1 METQTSTTW
10 GILVTLETC
19 SQTRT
24 LAPGTLFLVPC
35 SQVRRSF
42 WPFTERNANTKL
54 QNRMNKESQSK
65 LQLFVTTL
73 PLIKQQNNTLD
84 QYFPTQ
90 RLALLLSFSKL
101 SQIVALFFPQK
112 NLLQSQC
119 SKKSTNIHLID
130 QLMKYI
136 LQSLCSLPSL
146 FLPAEVDLARS
157 LATGGSKFLL
167 SRSSALIVNMV
178 FTISYLAMTVEKVQN
193 DVLSGNRLK

>member
-42 WPFTERNANTKL
+42 WPFTERKKCKYKTTK
-54 QNRMNKESQSK
+54 QNEYKESQSK

-84 QYFPTQ
+84 QYMQILSQIPTQ
-90 RLALLLSFSKL
+90 RLALLLKEKSLSKF
-101 SQIVALFFPQK
+101 SQILSLYFLK
-112 NLLQSQC
+112 KISSRQSQC
-119 SKKSTNIHLID
+119 SKKSTNIHLI
-130 QLMKYI
+130 I
-136 LQSLCSLPSL
+136 
-146 FLPAEVDLARS
+146 
-157 LATGGSKFLL
+157 
-167 SRSSALIVNMV
+167 
-178 FTISYLAMTVEKVQN
+178 YLAVPLLLAIP
-193 DVLSGNRLK
+193 VLAGGGGLGALFGNRRQ